1 MEADPQFNASSQVPR
16 VKDDVV
22 AGDALEQHH
31 QIEGVRESVP
41 AEPQRSEEIAAL

>member
-1 MEADPQFNASSQVPR
+1 MAADPPGAQVLGL
-16 VKDDVV
+16 KDDAV